1 VYRGLLESLM
11 VIVLA
16 VLGMADAWRLSG
28 VVRGGRRFH
37 DVIGPDRY
45 LGAISIGLFLC
56 GVWKMMGSLKS
67 PSQEAGKT
75 QGEGEGNVSMVFL
88 VIFVLF
94 VYSILLPILGYL
106 LSTLIFFPVL
116 YFIFGV
122 RSWVKSLVLGLL
134 TAGLFY
140 AIFAYF
146 AEVPLPKG
154 FLGNVL

>member
-1 VYRGLLESLM
+1 MYRGLTESLI

-16 VLGMADAWRLSG
+16 FVGMADAWRLSG
-28 VVRGGRRFH
+28 VVRGERAFH

-56 GVWKMMGSLKS
+56 GLWRMMETLKN
-67 PSQEAGKT
+67 PSQESGKT
-75 QGEGEGNVSMVFL
+75 KGEGGSNVTMVFL

-94 VYSILLPILGYL
+94 VYSILLPISGYL

-122 RSWVKSLVLGLL
+122 RSWVKSLVLGVL

-154 FLGNVL
+154 FIGNVL